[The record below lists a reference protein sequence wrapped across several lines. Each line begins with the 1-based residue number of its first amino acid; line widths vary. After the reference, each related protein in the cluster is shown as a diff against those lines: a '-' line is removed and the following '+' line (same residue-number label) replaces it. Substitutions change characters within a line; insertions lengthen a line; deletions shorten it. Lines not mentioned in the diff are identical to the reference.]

1 MSSPFTK
8 PKPSL
13 LAHERKQNMSSPF
26 SAPATA
32 SGIQWEAHLGRLL
45 LIEPKELEKDIETTF
60 GSKDAVRADITVID
74 ADDAPEVYTDALIF
88 PGVLI
93 SQTRSL
99 LGEKVL
105 GRLGQGQAKSGQ
117 KPPWRLEDPVEADVD
132 IGVKYLDSREPKST
146 NPFASADSKKAPF

>member
-1 MSSPFTK
+1 MSSSPF
-8 PKPSL
+8 
-13 LAHERKQNMSSPF
+13 A
-26 SAPATA
+26 APAQA
-32 SGIQWEAHLGRLL
+32 SGISWEDHKGRLL

-60 GSKDAVRADITVID
+60 GTKDAVRADVTVID

-117 KPPWRLEDPVEADVD
+117 KPPWRLEDPTEADQA
-132 IGVKYLDSREPKST
+132 IGVKYLDSREPKKT
-146 NPFASADSKKAPF
+146 NPFATASTETKPPF